1 MLKILKF
8 YQAPKYKSQGCLNPT
23 SFSFVPQWKSWHRAY
38 ACAIL
43 ESQFNPKNHSLE
55 FNQYGSVSD
64 LLIYLGTL
72 HLSINQESSN
82 KIIYEISEWITTG
95 FLTHKSE
102 ITSEQQIFEYLLLK
116 LGFHMIRGQRT
127 NYVTCSW
134 LTRNQVVWKL
144 LSFPRNQMPA

>member
-1 MLKILKF
+1 MLKIVKF

-23 SFSFVPQWKSWHRAY
+23 SFSFVPQRKSWHRQY
-38 ACAIL
+38 ACAIF
-43 ESQFNPKNHSLE
+43 ESQFNPKNHSLA

-64 LLIYLGTL
+64 LVTL

-82 KIIYEISEWITTG
+82 KINYEISQWKTTG
-95 FLTHKSE
+95 FLKHKSE
-102 ITSEQQIFEYLLLK
+102 ITSEQQIFKYLLLK

-144 LSFPRNQMPA
+144 LSVPRNQMPA